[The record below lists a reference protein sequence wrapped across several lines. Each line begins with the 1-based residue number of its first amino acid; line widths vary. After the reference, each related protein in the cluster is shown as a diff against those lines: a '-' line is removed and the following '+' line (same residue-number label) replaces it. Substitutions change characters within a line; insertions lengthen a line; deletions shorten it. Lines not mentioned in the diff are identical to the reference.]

1 MNGKNCNLSARCA
14 NKGTFLCVDDAF
26 NGSVGCFRNKTGNG
40 EKYRRDNFEKAE
52 KLWRKRVCVSLGD
65 NVRSSDGD

>member
-1 MNGKNCNLSARCA
+1 MNGENCNLSARCA

-52 KLWRKRVCVSLGD
+52 KLWRKRVCISLSSD
-65 NVRSSDGD
+65 VRSTDSN

>member
-14 NKGTFLCVDDAF
+14 NKGTFMCVDDAY
-26 NGSVGCFRNKTGNG
+26 NCSIGCFRNKTGNG

-52 KLWRKRVCVSLGD
+52 KRWKERVRMDSERK
-65 NVRSSDGD
+65 